1 MIFKD
6 LGLSNKTLW
15 ADVNAC
21 AETPEEAGLF
31 ASQRSLFDVNNSGA
45 ETVFP
50 IHTPDNATSMVTL
63 TSLFRQ
69 LGNQL
74 LSLPTREDFIVLR
87 NECDWK
93 WRKNGYC
100 VISRCNGESIFLP
113 AAGWVDPKGGERF
126 NKIYARFTAGLIGP
140 SEMQR
145 HCYAAHRNFRQAY
158 GIQGRYLTRTCDT
171 KWAPL
176 GWTGGAYALH
186 FSQAGISVKPANR
199 GSFLSVRLV
208 AKKM

>member
-21 AETPEEAGLF
+21 AEKSEAAGLY
-31 ASQRSLFDVNNSGA
+31 ASQRDLFDVKAPGT
-45 ETVFP
+45 ETAFP
-50 IHTPDNATSMVTL
+50 FFAPDHAIELVTL
-63 TSLFRQ
+63 TELFQQ

-74 LSLPTREDFIVLR
+74 FSLPTLEDFTVLR

-93 WRKNGYC
+93 WRKDGYR
-100 VISRCNGESIFLP
+100 VISRHNGASIFLP
-113 AAGWVDPKGGERF
+113 AAGWFDSEGVERF
-126 NKIYARFTAGLIGP
+126 NEIYARQNVGIITSLKAHCLIA
-140 SEMQR
+140 QR
-145 HCYAAHRNFRQAY
+145 KYLQGS
-158 GIQGRYLTRTCDT
+158 GILGRYLTRTCDN
-171 KWAPL
+171 KWEPL

-186 FSQAGISVKPANR
+186 FSEAGIAVKTTNR
-199 GSFLSVRLV
+199 SCGLSVRLV

>member
-21 AETPEEAGLF
+21 AETPEKAGIF
-31 ASQRSLFDVNNSGA
+31 ASQRGLFDVKAPGT
-45 ETVFP
+45 ETIFP
-50 IHTPDNATSMVTL
+50 IYMPDRSIKLVTL
-63 TSLFRQ
+63 TSLFQQ

-74 LSLPTREDFIVLR
+74 FSLPTREDFIVLR

-93 WRKNGYC
+93 WRKDGYC
-100 VISRCNGESIFLP
+100 VISRRNGASIFLP
-113 AAGWVDPKGGERF
+113 AAGWLDPKGEERF
-126 NKIYARFTAGLIGP
+126 SKVYARYHAGLIDTR
-140 SEMQR
+140 EMER
-145 HCYAAHRNFRQAY
+145 HCFIGNLNYHQGAGTF
-158 GIQGRYLTRTCDT
+158 GRYLTRTCDT

-176 GWTGGAYALH
+176 GWTGGAFALH
-186 FSQAGISVKPANR
+186 FSEAGVAVKPTNR
-199 GSFLSVRLV
+199 GSGLSVRLV

>member
-21 AETPEEAGLF
+21 AETPEEAGLY
-31 ASQRSLFDVNNSGA
+31 ASQQGLFDVKAPGTEIA
-45 ETVFP
+45 FP
-50 IHTPDNATSMVTL
+50 IYMQDRSVSTVTL
-63 TSLFRQ
+63 TSLFQQ

-74 LSLPTREDFIVLR
+74 FSLPTREDFIVLR

-93 WRKNGYC
+93 WGKDGYR
-100 VISRCNGESIFLP
+100 VISRRNGASIFLP
-113 AAGWVDPKGGERF
+113 AAGWFDPKGEERF
-126 NKIYARFTAGLIGP
+126 NKIYARYNAGLIGHL
-140 SEMQR
+140 EMER
-145 HCYAAHRNFRQAY
+145 HCKTAKLNYQQGF
-158 GIQGRYLTRTCDT
+158 GTLGRYLTRTCDT

-176 GWTGGAYALH
+176 GWTGGAFALH
-186 FSQAGISVKPANR
+186 FGESGVAVKPTNR
-199 GSFLSVRLV
+199 RSGLSVRLV